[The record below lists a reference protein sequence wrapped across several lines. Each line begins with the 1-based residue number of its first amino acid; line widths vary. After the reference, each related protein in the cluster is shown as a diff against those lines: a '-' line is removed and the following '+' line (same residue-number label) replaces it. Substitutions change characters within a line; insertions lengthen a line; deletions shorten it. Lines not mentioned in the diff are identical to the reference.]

1 MMINN
6 INDDISLSLSKKDL
20 QDLKDF
26 LDAYFFIPKFSLHGP
41 SSDPEAGLETFDK
54 LLRALNL
61 IFNDPTDSPK
71 PDYKLL

>member
-1 MMINN
+1 MIINN
-6 INDDISLSLSKKDL
+6 TNDDISLSLSKKDL

-26 LDAYFFIPKFSLHGP
+26 LDAYFFIPKFTIHYSKT
-41 SSDPEAGLETFDK
+41 DPEAGLETFDK

-61 IFNDPTDSPK
+61 IFNDSTDSQK